1 MGAMRTTPPTGT
13 LSPPA
18 SHPTPRKKRVAR
30 KLRETSLEV
39 WAWEEIGTPCLHLCM
54 QKTRTAQDLQG
65 NTKPAPP
72 QILRTAQHS
81 AHSGSTQKT
90 RQMYW
95 PWQSSQAWKVEIR
108 KIGPILKNE
117 DVSKKPWK
125 NSFFLKIIRV
135 PKFKLQKRKFSIE
148 KPRAA
153 AEF

>member
-18 SHPTPRKKRVAR
+18 SHPTPRKNTRVAR

-72 QILRTAQHS
+72 QNPQNSTAQR
-81 AHSGSTQKT
+81 TQWLHTENASDVLALAVITSMESRNSEDRADLKT
-90 RQMYW
+90 R
-95 PWQSSQAWKVEIR
+95 R
-108 KIGPILKNE
+108 CIGKTL
-117 DVSKKPWK
+117 
-125 NSFFLKIIRV
+125 
-135 PKFKLQKRKFSIE
+135 E
-148 KPRAA
+148 K
-153 AEF
+153 